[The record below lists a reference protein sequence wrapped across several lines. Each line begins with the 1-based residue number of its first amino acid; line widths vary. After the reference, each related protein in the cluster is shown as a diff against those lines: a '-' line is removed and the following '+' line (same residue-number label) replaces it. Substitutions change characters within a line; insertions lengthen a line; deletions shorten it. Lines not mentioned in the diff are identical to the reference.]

1 MSSLALY
8 AAPVEMD
15 NNNNNNGNSNTINNP
30 IENKRVKRSNNKT
43 VKNSNSKVETMK
55 KQLELSG
62 MDNDTLD
69 MGDFKSPENQ
79 SELIQNHD
87 GDVEPAFNENKRSE
101 YGNYDIESFQNTPNL
116 AAEEYYKE
124 IVPNYNQNNTNNQ
137 NELSQKLDYLI
148 HMLEEQRDQ
157 KTETVTEELILYSF
171 LGVFIIFVL
180 DSFVKVGKYTR

>member
-15 NNNNNNGNSNTINNP
+15 NKNNNENTNILDNP

-43 VKNSNSKVETMK
+43 VKNANSKVETMK
-55 KQLELSG
+55 KQLELSE
-62 MDNDTLD
+62 MDNDTVD
-69 MGDFKSPENQ
+69 MGDFKSPENK
-79 SELIQNHD
+79 SELIKNHD
-87 GDVEPAFNENKRSE
+87 GDVEASFIENKRSE
-101 YGNYDIESFQNTPNL
+101 YGNYNVESFQNAPNL

-124 IVPNYNQNNTNNQ
+124 MVPNYHQNNPNNET
-137 NELSQKLDYLI
+137 ELSQKLDYLI

-180 DSFVKVGKYTR
+180 DSFVRVGKYTR